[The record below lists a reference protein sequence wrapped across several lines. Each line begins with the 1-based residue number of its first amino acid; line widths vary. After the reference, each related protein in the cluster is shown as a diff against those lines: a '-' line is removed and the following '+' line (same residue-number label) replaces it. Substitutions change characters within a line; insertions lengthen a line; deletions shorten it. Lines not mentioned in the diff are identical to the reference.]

1 MILLLIYLKSL
12 GMMTCLKMSRRIAK
26 RITQRTRQ
34 QRQLNSLSNANNHV
48 VVKSFS
54 GATTSDMEDY
64 LKPIV
69 RREPEEII
77 LHVGTNDLKLM
88 SDELVA
94 DGFINLAIQIRENSP
109 STKVTI
115 SSILPRTDKTG
126 LSDKISLIN
135 KRLKSFCEQ
144 NNLDQLEHR
153 AIDLTCLNGRGLHLN
168 GKETSFLA
176 RSITNYITSN

>member
-1 MILLLIYLKSL
+1 
-12 GMMTCLKMSRRIAK
+12 MMTCLKMSRRIAK

>member
-1 MILLLIYLKSL
+1 MPNEISNANQSKS
-12 GMMTCLKMSRRIAK
+12 TK
-26 RITQRTRQ
+26 
-34 QRQLNSLSNANNHV
+34 QLNTDQHHDNSKSRNHKVKTTVIVGDSMIKNLQGWRLSNANNHV

-54 GATTSDMEDY
+54 GATTSDIEDY

-94 DGFINLAIQIRENSP
+94 DGVINLAIQIRENSP

-115 SSILPRTDKTG
+115 SSIFTK
-126 LSDKISLIN
+126 
-135 KRLKSFCEQ
+135 
-144 NNLDQLEHR
+144 
-153 AIDLTCLNGRGLHLN
+153 NGQDRVV
-168 GKETSFLA
+168 
-176 RSITNYITSN
+176 